1 MIHIPLRN
9 SKMNPT
15 MRSRQINFTSQWI
28 SVACAGI
35 AAFICVMSYACH
47 CAAQDGL
54 TRLTDLFG
62 QATVAKSKPSYSELV
77 LPALRERDPEAA
89 LQKLDE
95 SANSLTISDMLY
107 SDLPSAAAALNR
119 SLVQLSS
126 DQQYEILEEWTLPT
140 EQRKRVRVLSTPVPT
155 DAPPKV
161 FARSIGERPRDNTF
175 AVAAV
180 GPVDGFFCSGWMLL
194 QAANEMGRLP
204 RLRITLKELN
214 EQNVSGAE
222 ELLVLAQLLGS
233 RGDLDMAK
241 SFLEAQAA
249 LPVDATPLTS
259 RDMTVA
265 AIAAA
270 AMQHESIQVAA
281 EAHLASLVDRAVDE
295 RSIGMRPFLRIAH
308 AVAVQVHRGE
318 SPPATLFENPMK
330 FWVPAT
336 LQTAKGIQRGQRDG
350 MWLTHERHVLHVAG
364 GAADVLFCRF
374 PLTGE
379 FDFICETQ
387 SGGSIGTDGGLVYGG
402 LHFQA
407 TGRNTTLSVWDADSQ
422 HLVNRHSPFARTGTQ
437 PVFNRVSIRS
447 TKETSQFE
455 SNLHPIWFD
464 DEIAQTSPWIGLR
477 SSGTK
482 RPVFRNLTLTGDP
495 VIPRQVNLIAGDEL
509 RGWQSS
515 FYEEVQLP
523 FRNKVTGG
531 ADGSAPAD
539 TEANA
544 GELDWQ
550 VQSGVLL
557 GTAKENA
564 DEAEKPGLLRYERPL
579 LDGES
584 IAYQFFLDEDA
595 SIVHPAVG
603 RMAFLLEPT
612 GMRVRW
618 LTTGGNDWTTLP
630 MDNTALEPLSRRGPR
645 SLPLKQ
651 DAYND
656 VRIEVAGGKVLV
668 HLNEELVYQR
678 DLDSGASTQFGLYRS
693 SRTAPTKIQNV
704 VMKGDWPE
712 TIPEEFLANPA
723 ATIDR

>member
-1 MIHIPLRN
+1 MIHIPPRHFQ
-9 SKMNPT
+9 MNPT
-15 MRSRQINFTSQWI
+15 MCSRQIKFASQWI
-28 SVACAGI
+28 SLACVGVT
-35 AAFICVMSYACH
+35 AFLCVIPCPAH

-62 QATVAKSKPSYSELV
+62 QASVAKSKPSYSEIV
-77 LPALRERDPEAA
+77 LPALRDRNPEAA

-95 SANSLTISDMLY
+95 SASSLTISDMLY

-119 SLVQLSS
+119 ALVQSSS
-126 DQQYEILEEWTLPT
+126 DQQYEWLEEWTLPT
-140 EQRKRVRVLSTPVPT
+140 EQRKRVRVLSSPVPT

-175 AVAAV
+175 AVASV
-180 GPVDGFFCSGWMLL
+180 GPVEGFFCSGWTLV
-194 QAANEMGRLP
+194 QAANELGRLP
-204 RLRITLKELN
+204 RLRITLEELH

-249 LPVDATPLTS
+249 LPVESTPLTS

-270 AMQHESIQVAA
+270 AMLHDSTQAAA

-308 AVAVQVHRGE
+308 AVAVQSHRGE

-336 LQTAKGIQRGQRDG
+336 VQTSKDIQRGQRDG

-364 GAADVLFCRF
+364 GTADVLFCRF

-379 FDFICETQ
+379 FDFVCETQ

-422 HLVNRHSPFARTGTQ
+422 HRVNRHSPFARTGMQ

-447 TKETSQFE
+447 TKQTSQFE

-482 RPVFRNLTLTGDP
+482 RPVFRNVMLTGEP
-495 VIPRQVNLIAGDEL
+495 IIPRQVNLIAGDEL

-515 FYEEVQLP
+515 FYDEVQPP
-523 FRNKVTGG
+523 FRNEIAG
-531 ADGSAPAD
+531 AVVEPSPEDTAP
-539 TEANA
+539 NA
-544 GELDWQ
+544 RELDWQ

-564 DEAEKPGLLRYERPL
+564 DEAVQPGLLQYQRPL

-584 IAYQFFLDEDA
+584 IAYQFFFGEDA

-645 SLPLKQ
+645 SLPLKSN
-651 DAYND
+651 AYND
-656 VRIEVAGGKVLV
+656 VRVELSDGKALV

-678 DLDSGASTQFGLYRS
+678 DLEPGASTQFGLYRS
-693 SRTAPTKIQNV
+693 SRGALAKIQNV
-704 VMKGDWPE
+704 VMKGEWPE
-712 TIPEEFLANPA
+712 TVPEEFLANPV